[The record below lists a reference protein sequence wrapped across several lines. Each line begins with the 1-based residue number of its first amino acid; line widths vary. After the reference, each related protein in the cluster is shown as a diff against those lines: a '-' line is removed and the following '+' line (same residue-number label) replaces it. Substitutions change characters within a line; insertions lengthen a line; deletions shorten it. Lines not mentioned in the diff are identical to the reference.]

1 MRGHTGHNIL
11 GNYCWNCHKPTIVGV
26 PGWPK
31 PSRDD
36 GPRDEEREI
45 TSVVWADG
53 TEDDARECVICK
65 TLNVCKNPVYK
76 EEYQEVGKHVS
87 ES

>member
-1 MRGHTGHNIL
+1 MRDHNKHNVL
-11 GNYCWNCHKPTIVGV
+11 GEYCWDCKKRTSAGI

-31 PSRDD
+31 ASKDD
-36 GPRDEEREI
+36 GPINPEREI

-53 TEDDARECVICK
+53 TEDVSRECVICK
-65 TLNVCKNPVYK
+65 TIGCNIPVYD
-76 EEYQEVGKHVS
+76 ESYIEVANNAV